1 MSNCICATLL
11 IAHDCIPELKGAVL
25 DDFTYNPR
33 LEWRLFARKRVIDG
47 YGDEPADIGEFL
59 DWLAKRDDHHM
70 TVRRAEYDAIDPLNP
85 KPEALFVE
93 FITTEGLTWAGIGVL
108 EEDDELDAYL
118 AAVYSGD
125 EP

>member
-1 MSNCICATLL
+1 MSNCTCATLL
-11 IAHDCIPELKGAVL
+11 IAHDSLPELKGAIL

-33 LEWRLFARKRVIDG
+33 LEWRLFARKQVADG

-59 DWLAKRDDHHM
+59 DWLTSRTDHHM
-70 TVRRAEYDAIDPLNP
+70 TVRRAEYDAIDPLFP

-93 FITTEGLTWAGIGVL
+93 FITTEGLTWAGVGTL

-118 AAVYSGD
+118 AAVHSAG
-125 EP
+125 EL